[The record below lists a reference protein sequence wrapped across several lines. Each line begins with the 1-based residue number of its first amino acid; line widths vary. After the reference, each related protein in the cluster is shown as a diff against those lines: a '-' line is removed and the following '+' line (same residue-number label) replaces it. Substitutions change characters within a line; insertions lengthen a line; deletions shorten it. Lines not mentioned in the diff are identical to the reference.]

1 MESLKLEIET
11 RECVQTKGSF
21 KESANSDTK
30 KPGYGK
36 NTSIPQT
43 SAALLGGNSAPD
55 CTFCR
60 GKHPSFDCHVVTNL
74 QERKNILPKTGRCF
88 FCLRRGSHI
97 SRDCKSSVKCHIC
110 NGHHH
115 VSLCF
120 RNPKV
125 GGVNNMK
132 GAKFRPKDPGT
143 SRQNEI
149 EQAET
154 KQCEPSQVHTGHIG
168 TEETG
173 SSFTDSKGLHD
184 CLRKL

>member
-21 KESANSDTK
+21 KESANLDTR

-43 SAALLGGNSAPD
+43 SAALLGGNSTPH

-74 QERKNILPKTGRCF
+74 QERKNILRKTGRCF
-88 FCLRRGSHI
+88 LCLRRGSHI
-97 SRDCKSSVKCHIC
+97 SPDCKSSVKCHIC

-125 GGVNNMK
+125 GGVNNMNGGLSLGQK
-132 GAKFRPKDPGT
+132 IQVPPDKMTLNKLRLNVNQAKSILGT
-143 SRQNEI
+143 
-149 EQAET
+149 
-154 KQCEPSQVHTGHIG
+154 
-168 TEETG
+168 
-173 SSFTDSKGLHD
+173 
-184 CLRKL
+184 